1 VERFALAGV
10 WPRRYYFV
18 LFTGPHRGGADD
30 YRTMAKDYSLQVV
43 NELTDAIAQAD
54 LERPERLQRYEP
66 GRELSYD
73 IAGVA
78 PAPNGRMPVRVARFV
93 GGGFAGQVYRVELL
107 ELDAPDGPIG
117 HLKVGERYAM
127 KILIPPSSSAE
138 RFRNLLYAVGFQSP
152 FSLQCNRTAARSGAL
167 WQTLIRRAAKM
178 RFGTEEAV
186 TEIHATFVDSALGS
200 CGEISEWI
208 DGRVW
213 RFEVDDHLARRRSWK
228 RGDPIDDQASRE
240 YLAKKQFMGDVVDLL
255 HEMGAPELARQ
266 YEWWTCKSQPNCLKR
281 LDAGDD
287 PAAGLTA
294 VDFRAGLALLPL
306 LPMSPRDVVLIGQGL
321 CRGSLVQFDRGNLKK
336 LGTFIA
342 DHRDNFADLTEAVE
356 ELKVTEKL
364 YHDGQIDLTHNLP
377 KLLTRPKQWGTV
389 FDAAV
394 ESWGVRNITDQ
405 RTTESLRRS
414 RFGTFVFGLFKFLPG
429 ASAIAGLLVLLM
441 CLFRWQITSTEGLV
455 GAGLL
460 LVAPPVGRFLVG
472 LIGRADLRRHYG
484 SVLTCPFYLLRAFR
498 AHIYERTIEWH
509 RDGRVDER
517 YARGLLRH
525 PWLFLFHL
533 PFSLLPVPFL
543 HRLLTD
549 PLYILGVFQY
559 IAIRPLRLLFNAQLR
574 ENWLRQML
582 EEGRRKHMIT
592 DDEATEI
599 EAHIAD
605 PFIQKYIKSLAV
617 HVCTLPISQVVALIA
632 AVIYSVN
639 RGLNFGE
646 SMAMVGVFIAAV
658 QVVPISPGSLVR
670 GLYVLYLVIRNRDFK
685 SYNIAVFLGFFK
697 YVGYLAF
704 PIQMAYRYPTLS
716 RFMAGHWA
724 TGAVKII
731 PVFGEH
737 GALAEHAVFD
747 LFFNYSMTL
756 RRRIRARAERRGN
769 QGSRYWAALP
779 AAIIAAAVYSAIAWL
794 YVDQGRAPTQKTLW
808 YATILV
814 PLFGGWLTARW
825 AGGMA
830 TGRRIVLATIGGLL
844 AGAMQAGA
852 HTYFLHLVQSD
863 PAQAV
868 NTAELLGAF
877 GRGAAWRMFSF
888 AIFATLG
895 AIIAETF
902 APEPRLSPAA

>member
-1 VERFALAGV
+1 
-10 WPRRYYFV
+10 
-18 LFTGPHRGGADD
+18 
-30 YRTMAKDYSLQVV
+30 MAKDYSLQVV
-43 NELTDAIAQAD
+43 HELTDAIAQAD
-54 LERPERLQRYEP
+54 LERPGRLQRYEP

-78 PAPNGRMPVRVARFV
+78 PAHNGRMTVRVERFV
-93 GGGFAGQVYRVELL
+93 GGGFAGQVYRAELL
-107 ELDAPDGPIG
+107 ELETPDGPIG
-117 HLKVGERYAM
+117 HLNVGEHYAM

-178 RFGTEEAV
+178 RFGSDQAV
-186 TEIHATFVDSALGS
+186 TEIHATFVDSTLGS

-213 RFEVDDHLARRRSWK
+213 RFEVDDHLARRRAWK
-228 RGDPIDDQASRE
+228 RGDPIDDQASKE
-240 YLAKKQFMGDVVDLL
+240 YLAKKQFMGDVVNLL

-336 LGTFIA
+336 LDGFIA
-342 DHRDNFADLTEAVE
+342 DNREHFADLPEAIE
-356 ELKVTEKL
+356 ELKVSEKL
-364 YHDGQIDLTHNLP
+364 YHDGQIDFTHNLP
-377 KLLTRPKQWGTV
+377 KLLTSPTHWGKV

-394 ESWGVRNITDQ
+394 ESWGVRNITDEP
-405 RTTESLRRS
+405 TTAFLRRS
-414 RFGTFVFGLFKFLPG
+414 RLGTFLFGLFKLLPG
-429 ASAIAGLLVLLM
+429 ASTIAGLVVLLT
-441 CLFRWQITSTEGLV
+441 CLFRWQIGWTEGIV

-460 LVAPPVGRFLVG
+460 LVAPTIGRFLIG

-484 SVLTCPFYLLRAFR
+484 SMLTCPFYLLRAIR

-525 PWLFLFHL
+525 PWLYILHR
-533 PFSLLPVPFL
+533 PFALLPLPFL

-549 PLYILGVFQY
+549 PLYILGIIQFIV
-559 IAIRPLRLLFNAQLR
+559 IRPVRLLFNAQMR

-592 DDEATEI
+592 DEEAAEI
-599 EAHIAD
+599 DAHIGD

-632 AVIYSVN
+632 AAIYSIHK
-639 RGLNFGE
+639 GLSFGE
-646 SMAMVGVFIAAV
+646 SMEMVGWFIVAV
-658 QVVPISPGSLVR
+658 QVTPISPGSLVR

-704 PIQMAYRYPTLS
+704 PIQMGYRYATLA

-724 TGAVKII
+724 TGAVGIV
-731 PVFGEH
+731 PVFGER
-737 GALAEHAVFD
+737 GALLEHGVFD
-747 LFFNYSMTL
+747 LFFNYAMTL
-756 RRRIRARAERRGN
+756 RRRVRIRIERRRS
-769 QGSRYWAALP
+769 QSSRYWASLP
-779 AAIIAAAVYSAIAWL
+779 AALVTVGIYSAIAWL
-794 YVDQGRAPTQKTLW
+794 YVDQGRAPTQKTIW
-808 YATILV
+808 YATILI
-814 PLFGGWLTARW
+814 PLLGGWLAARW

-830 TGRRIVLATIGGLL
+830 TGRRIVLATIAGLL
-844 AGAMQAGA
+844 AGLIQAA
-852 HTYFLHLVQSD
+852 PHTYFLHLLQGD
-863 PAQAV
+863 PDQAAT
-868 NTAELLGAF
+868 TAELLATF
-877 GRGAAWRMFSF
+877 GRGAAWRMLFF
-888 AIFATLG
+888 GIFATLG
-895 AIIAETF
+895 GVIAETF
-902 APEPRLSPAA
+902 APEPRPPLTD